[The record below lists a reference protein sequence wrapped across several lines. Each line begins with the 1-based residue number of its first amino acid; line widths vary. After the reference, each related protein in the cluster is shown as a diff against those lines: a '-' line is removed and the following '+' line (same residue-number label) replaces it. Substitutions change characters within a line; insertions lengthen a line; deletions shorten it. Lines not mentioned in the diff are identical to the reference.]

1 MTAIATSE
9 RVAEF
14 RTPRGRP
21 ALMTIRDGTNDWNT
35 LNACM
40 TEDEYQLRSF
50 NGNGWALDIG
60 GYLGGVGIGLAL
72 DNPGLRV
79 LIVEP
84 VPDNIRLIKD
94 NIARNGVGDRVTLIE
109 GAIGDG
115 GPVEVWHG
123 YQGTVTA
130 EHHRFVGNSSL
141 AYDHGGELQHDTT
154 TYESLTLADLLNIID
169 ASGTVTK
176 WQDRWTR
183 IDLIKIDCEGGEW
196 EFLASPETWKA
207 HLILGEAHATR
218 GHRGDDIVP
227 LLEAAAFDVTV
238 IGDGAGTCEFRAV
251 SNAKGV
257 AA

>member
-1 MTAIATSE
+1 MTTTAISE

-40 TEDEYQLRSF
+40 TEDEYGLRSF

-94 NIARNGVGDRVTLIE
+94 NIARNGVGDRVTLVE

-154 TYESLTLADLLNIID
+154 TYESVTFVDLCVLYCD
-169 ASGTVTK
+169 GPF
-176 WQDRWTR
+176 
-183 IDLIKIDCEGGEW
+183 DLVKIDCEGGEW
-196 EFLASPETWKA
+196 SFLDDPDIGAAK
-207 HLILGEAHATR
+207 LIVGEAHAVR
-218 GHRGDDIVP
+218 GHRGDDIIE
-227 LLEAAAFDVTV
+227 LLSATHDVT
-238 IGDGAGTCEFRAV
+238 ISGDGAGTCEFRAV
-251 SNAKGV
+251 AK
-257 AA
+257 

>member
-1 MTAIATSE
+1 METPMTLEALRTGE

-14 RTPRGRP
+14 RTPRGHH

-84 VPDNIRLIKD
+84 VPDNARLIRD
-94 NIARNGVGDRVTLIE
+94 NIERNGVGDRVELIE

-115 GPVEVWHG
+115 GPVSVWHG
-123 YQGTVTA
+123 YQGNATA
-130 EHHRFVGNSSL
+130 EHHRYVGNSSL
-141 AYDHGGELQHDTT
+141 AYDHGGELQHDET
-154 TYESLTLADLLNIID
+154 TYEKSLTLMDLVVMTADSDHRGGVALL
-169 ASGTVTK
+169 
-176 WQDRWTR
+176 
-183 IDLIKIDCEGGEW
+183 KIDCEGGEW
-196 EFLASPETWKA
+196 AFLDDPYLGQSACRV
-207 HLILGEAHATR
+207 ILGEAHAVR
-218 GHRGDDIVP
+218 GHRGDDIVG
-227 LLEAAAFDVTV
+227 LLEATHDVTI

-251 SNAKGV
+251 AKS
-257 AA
+257 

>member
-1 MTAIATSE
+1 MTLEATRNGE

-40 TEDEYQLRSF
+40 TEDEYGLRSF

-94 NIARNGVGDRVTLIE
+94 NIARNGVGDRVELIE

-154 TYESLTLADLLNIID
+154 TYTSMTLGELLSFAPPDHNFDL
-169 ASGTVTK
+169 V
-176 WQDRWTR
+176 
-183 IDLIKIDCEGGEW
+183 KIDCEGGEW
-196 EFLASPETWKA
+196 AFLDDPTVDSCDI
-207 HLILGEAHATR
+207 ILGEAHAVR
-218 GHRGDDIVP
+218 GHRGDDIIE
-227 LLEAAAFDVTV
+227 LLSATHDVT
-238 IGDGAGTCEFRAV
+238 ISGDGAGTCEFRAV
-251 SNAKGV
+251 AK
-257 AA
+257 

>member
-1 MTAIATSE
+1 MTTTAISE

-40 TEDEYQLRSF
+40 TEDEYGLRSF

-84 VPDNIRLIKD
+84 VPDNIRLIND

-141 AYDHGGELQHDTT
+141 AYDHGGELAHDTT
-154 TYESLTLADLLNIID
+154 TYDSLTLARLLGDYHDAGRYDL
-169 ASGTVTK
+169 V
-176 WQDRWTR
+176 
-183 IDLIKIDCEGGEW
+183 KIDCEGGEW
-196 EFLASPETWKA
+196 SFLDSKWVD
-207 HLILGEAHATR
+207 HCDVILGEAHAVR
-218 GHRGDDIVP
+218 GHRGDDIIE
-227 LLEAAAFDVTV
+227 LLSATHDVA
-238 IGDGAGTCEFRAV
+238 ISGDGAGTCEFRAV
-251 SNAKGV
+251 AK
-257 AA
+257 

>member
-1 MTAIATSE
+1 MTLEATRNGE

-40 TEDEYQLRSF
+40 TEDEYNLRSF

-94 NIARNGVGDRVTLIE
+94 NIARNGVGDRVELIE

-154 TYESLTLADLLNIID
+154 TYPESLTFVDLCVLHCDGPIE
-169 ASGTVTK
+169 
-176 WQDRWTR
+176 
-183 IDLIKIDCEGGEW
+183 LLKIDCEGGEW
-196 EFLASPETWKA
+196 AFLDDPDIGAAKV
-207 HLILGEAHATR
+207 ILGEAHAVR
-218 GHRGDDIVP
+218 GHRGDDIVA
-227 LLEAAAFDVTV
+227 LLSATHDVT
-238 IGDGAGTCEFRAV
+238 ISGDGAGTCEFRAV
-251 SNAKGV
+251 AK
-257 AA
+257 

>member
-50 NGNGWALDIG
+50 NGNGWALD
-60 GYLGGVGIGLAL
+60 
-72 DNPGLRV
+72 NPGLRV

-94 NIARNGVGDRVTLIE
+94 NIARNNVGDRVELIE

-115 GPVEVWHG
+115 GPVDVWHG
-123 YQGTVTA
+123 YQGTETL
-130 EHHRFVGNSSL
+130 EHHRFVGNSSMG
-141 AYDHGGELQHDTT
+141 YDHGGEATHETT
-154 TYESLTLADLLNIID
+154 TYPKSLTLMDLVVMTADSDHRGGVALL
-169 ASGTVTK
+169 
-176 WQDRWTR
+176 
-183 IDLIKIDCEGGEW
+183 KIDCEGGEW
-196 EFLASPETWKA
+196 AFLDDPYLGQSACRI
-207 HLILGEAHATR
+207 ILGEAHAVR
-218 GHRGDDIVP
+218 GHRGDDIIE
-227 LLEAAAFDVTV
+227 LLSATHDVT
-238 IGDGAGTCEFRAV
+238 ISGDGAGTCEFRAV
-251 SNAKGV
+251 VK
-257 AA
+257 

>member
-1 MTAIATSE
+1 MTLEATRNGE

-94 NIARNGVGDRVTLIE
+94 NIARNGVGDRVELIE

-154 TYESLTLADLLNIID
+154 TYKSLTLHDLLKRSD
-169 ASGTVTK
+169 YPV
-176 WQDRWTR
+176 
-183 IDLIKIDCEGGEW
+183 DLLKIDCEGGEW
-196 EFLASPETWKA
+196 SFLATPFVMDCTV
-207 HLILGEAHATR
+207 ILGEAHAVR
-218 GHRGDDIVP
+218 GHRGDDIIE
-227 LLEAAAFDVTV
+227 LLSATHDVT
-238 IGDGAGTCEFRAV
+238 ISGDGAGTCEFRAV
-251 SNAKGV
+251 AK
-257 AA
+257 

>member
-1 MTAIATSE
+1 MTLEATRNGE

-40 TEDEYQLRSF
+40 TEDEYGLRSF

-84 VPDNIRLIKD
+84 VPANVRLIRE
-94 NIARNGVGDRVTLIE
+94 NIARNGVGDRVELLHNVV
-109 GAIGDG
+109 GDG
-115 GPVEVWHG
+115 GPVSVWHG
-123 YQGTVTA
+123 YSGSETA

-141 AYDHGGELQHDTT
+141 AYDHGGELTHETSEFA
-154 TYESLTLADLLNIID
+154 ESLTLMDLVMRTADSDHRGGVDLL
-169 ASGTVTK
+169 
-176 WQDRWTR
+176 
-183 IDLIKIDCEGGEW
+183 KIDCEGGEW
-196 EFLASPETWKA
+196 AFLDDTYLGQARCR
-207 HLILGEAHATR
+207 LILGEAHAVR
-218 GHRGDDIVP
+218 GHRGDDIIE
-227 LLEAAAFDVTV
+227 LLSATHDVT
-238 IGDGAGTCEFRAV
+238 ISGDGAGTCEFRAV
-251 SNAKGV
+251 VK
-257 AA
+257 